1 MSEGIERRKN
11 SRSKVKWPVTVLTEN
26 GTIEGETRDLAVD
39 GLSIRCVEPLR
50 MNQVFRMG
58 VMPPE
63 HQMIEFTG
71 KVIWSDLY
79 GIGDD
84 DSAYGM
90 GVCFVAIS
98 DEDLH
103 VLQRLFR

>member
-1 MSEGIERRKN
+1 MAHETERRKN
-11 SRSKVKWPVTVLTEN
+11 LRRKVKWPVTVLTEN
-26 GTIEGETRDLAVD
+26 GTIEGETRDFGVD
-39 GLSIRCVEPLR
+39 GMSISCVEPLL
-50 MNQVFRMG
+50 MDKVLRMG
-58 VMPPE
+58 VMPPD

-90 GVCFVAIS
+90 GVCFVEIS
-98 DEDLH
+98 NEDLR